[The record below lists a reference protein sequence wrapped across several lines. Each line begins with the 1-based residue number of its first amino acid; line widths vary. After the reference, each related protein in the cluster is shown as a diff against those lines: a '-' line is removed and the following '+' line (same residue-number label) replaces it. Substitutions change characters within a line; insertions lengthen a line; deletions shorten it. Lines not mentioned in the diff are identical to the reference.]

1 MIRARESKS
10 APVGVVAK
18 VLKILEALD
27 ASPSGL
33 QLRQITQQTGV
44 HKSTA
49 YRFLAHLESEGYLYR
64 DDAGAYIVGPRL
76 ARLGTGIPYHATLRR
91 VSRPVLQDVWKTTVE
106 TVNLGVLDGADALY
120 LDVLESPHQFRLVS
134 EIGMRRPLNCTALGK
149 AILAYLLTEEREE
162 VFSSLTF
169 ERFTRHTV
177 PDLPRLKKE
186 LAKVRQ
192 QGYALDEQET
202 VLGARCVAA
211 PIMDESGKVAAAI
224 SVSGPTTRI
233 TRERIQCIVGTV
245 KEGARAVSEL
255 LGYSERNTRR

>member
-1 MIRARESKS
+1 MIRARESK
-10 APVGVVAK
+10 ATPVGVVAK
-18 VLKILEALD
+18 VLRILEALD
-27 ASPSGL
+27 TSPSGL
-33 QLRQITQQTGV
+33 QLRQIAQQTGV

-49 YRFLAHLESEGYLYR
+49 YRFVAHLESEGYLYR
-64 DDAGAYIVGPRL
+64 DDGGAYIVGPKL
-76 ARLGTGIPYHATLRR
+76 ARLGTGIPYHATLRK
-91 VSRPVLQDVWKTTVE
+91 VSRPVLQEVWKALGE
-106 TVNLGVLDGADALY
+106 TVNLGVLDGPDTLY

-149 AILAYLLTEEREE
+149 TILAYLPAEEKEE
-162 VFSSLTF
+162 VFSTLTF
-169 ERFTRHTV
+169 ERLTRHTV

-211 PIMDESGKVAAAI
+211 PIMDRSGKVAAAI

-233 TRERIQCIVGTV
+233 TRERIQSIAGTV
-245 KEGARAVSEL
+245 KEGARAISAL
-255 LGYSERNTRR
+255 LGYSEGKPPH

>member
-1 MIRARESKS
+1 MIRARESKA
-10 APVGVVAK
+10 APVGVVGK
-18 VLKILEALD
+18 VLRILEALD
-27 ASPSGL
+27 SSPSGL
-33 QLRQITQQTGV
+33 QLRQIAQQTGV

-49 YRFLAHLESEGYLYR
+49 YRFVAHLESEGYLYR
-64 DDAGAYIVGPRL
+64 DDAGAYIVGPKL
-76 ARLGTGIPYHATLRR
+76 ARLGMGIPYHATLRKL
-91 VSRPVLQDVWKTTVE
+91 SRPMLLDVWKTTGE
-106 TVNLGVLDGADALY
+106 TVNLGVVDGKDTLY
-120 LDVLESPHQFRLVS
+120 LDVLESAHEFRLVS
-134 EIGMRRPLNCTALGK
+134 ETGMRRPLNCTALGK
-149 AILAYLLTEEREE
+149 AILAYLPAEEKED
-162 VFSSLTF
+162 VFSLLSF
-169 ERFTRHTV
+169 ERFTRHTI
-177 PDLPRLKKE
+177 PDLAHLKKE

-211 PIMDESGKVAAAI
+211 PIQDQSGKVAAAI

>member
-1 MIRARESKS
+1 MRARESRS
-10 APVGVVAK
+10 APVGVVGK

-27 ASPSGL
+27 VSPSGM
-33 QLRQITQQTGV
+33 QLKDIAQQTSIN
-44 HKSTA
+44 KSTA
-49 YRFLAHLESEGYLYR
+49 YRFLAHLESAGYLYR
-64 DDAGAYIVGPRL
+64 DEVGAYIVGPKL
-76 ARLGTGIPYHATLRR
+76 ARLGTGIPYHATLRK
-91 VSRPVLQDVWKTTVE
+91 VSRPVLQDVWRTTGE
-106 TVNLGVLDGADALY
+106 TVNLGVLDGADTLY
-120 LDVLESPHQFRLVS
+120 LDVLESAHEFRLVS

-149 AILAYLLTEEREE
+149 AILAYLPTEEREE

-169 ERFTRHTV
+169 ERFTRYTV

-211 PIMDESGKVAAAI
+211 PITDQSGKVAAAI

-233 TRERIQCIVGTV
+233 TREKIQSIAGAV
-245 KEGARAVSEL
+245 KEGAQAVSAL
-255 LGYSERNTRR
+255 LGYSARKLHR